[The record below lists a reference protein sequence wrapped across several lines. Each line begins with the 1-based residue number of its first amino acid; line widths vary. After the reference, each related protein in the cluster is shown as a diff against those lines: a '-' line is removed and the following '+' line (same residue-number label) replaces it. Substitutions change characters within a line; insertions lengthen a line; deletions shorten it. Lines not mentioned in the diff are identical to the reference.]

1 MSAATQPALHP
12 GPFAGV
18 RVLDFTNMMSGPYC
32 TRLLADLG
40 AEVIKVEPPEGDHN
54 RSRRPVRNG
63 YSSFFG
69 QLNAGK
75 KCIVLNLK
83 SAVGVATAK
92 ALAQKCD
99 IVVENWRPGVAI
111 RLGVG
116 YKALSEGRSDLIYCS
131 ISGFGQTGPKS
142 LRPAYAPMVHAASGF
157 DHAQM
162 GYQKADQPANTA
174 TFTGDLFG
182 GISAFS
188 AVQAAY
194 IQRLRTGRGQ
204 YLDVSLFD
212 GMLNILVYE
221 VQEAQAPTDEKVRV
235 YQPLKTIDGHI
246 VLAPTSQKNFEL
258 LARSVG
264 HPEWIED
271 PRFSRTRARE
281 AHWGELMDLIGEW
294 TKVRTGLEC
303 EDHLLADGV
312 PCSRYMTVAEAI
324 ADPQVVY
331 RGSMTKVVDPAG
343 SYLIPNAPFAMPGT
357 DAAPKPH
364 IPQLGEHGQ
373 EILGGLLGYGPSQIK
388 QCAVRASTRPTA
400 EETES

>member
-1 MSAATQPALHP
+1 MSAATQPALNP
-12 GPFAGV
+12 GPFSGV

-54 RSRRPVRNG
+54 RTRRPVRDG
-63 YSSFFG
+63 HSSFFG

-75 KCIVLNLK
+75 TCVVLNLK
-83 SAVGVATAK
+83 SAAGLEAAR
-92 ALAQKCD
+92 ALASKCD
-99 IVVENWRPGVAI
+99 IVVENWRPGVAD

-116 YKALSEGRSDLIYCS
+116 YKTLAAGRSDLIYCS

-142 LRPAYAPMVHAASGF
+142 QRPAYAPMVHAASGF

-162 GYQKADQPANTA
+162 GYQMADRPANTA

-182 GISAFS
+182 GLSAFA

-221 VQEAQAPTDEKVRV
+221 VQEAQAPTNEKVRV
-235 YQPLKTIDGHI
+235 YQPLKTTDGHI

-281 AHWGELMDLIGEW
+281 AHWGELMELIEEW
-294 TKVRTGLEC
+294 TRVRSGLEC

-312 PCSRYMTVAEAI
+312 PCSRYMTVAQAI

-331 RGSMTKVVDPAG
+331 RGSMTKVTDPVG

-364 IPQLGEHGQ
+364 IPQLGEHGP
-373 EILGGLLGYGPSQIK
+373 EILGGLLDYTPAQIK
-388 QCAVRASTRPTA
+388 QCAARANTRPA
-400 EETES
+400 AQEIES